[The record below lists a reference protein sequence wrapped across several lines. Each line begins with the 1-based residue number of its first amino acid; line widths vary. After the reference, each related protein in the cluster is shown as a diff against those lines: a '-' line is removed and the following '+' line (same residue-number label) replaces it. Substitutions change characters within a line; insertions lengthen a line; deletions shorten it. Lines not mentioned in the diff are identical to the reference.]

1 MIIRYCWKIFV
12 LFRFYARNDQPGR
25 KKCNS
30 IGSCT
35 KATWITKAQKLSR
48 QSIGPDFPATAE
60 GQSTGRDINHISI
73 FFNVPIEV
81 RISEKVEIKSK
92 SKT

>member
-1 MIIRYCWKIFV
+1 MPGMINQAERSS
-12 LFRFYARNDQPGR
+12 
-25 KKCNS
+25 NS

-35 KATWITKAQKLSR
+35 EATWITKAQKLSR
-48 QSIGPDFPATAE
+48 QSIGPDFPATTE

-73 FFNVPIEV
+73 FFNVTIEV
-81 RISEKVEIKSK
+81 RISEESEIKSK